1 MIENR
6 NQTKDQL
13 AAKMGTSQ
21 SQPERRR
28 SYHPFDVEGDD
39 IPLTKGREIH
49 RPLQSVKSTPGGGI
63 KSSAYDLA
71 LISPS
76 ERTAVTDALSPASMY
91 SPTFTNISPI
101 KKEKNFDFEVQV
113 DEDDQFTSDQ
123 GLDDFCSR
131 LGTNSF
137 CDPEF
142 TEIGIETGMGIEK
155 EESCTEE
162 DVQVLAP
169 DELIHSLTREY
180 DFEERNPVA
189 IADTDFGEN
198 LNEERFATF
207 PTQRLRKSPIRSIA
221 QSNRNAMEDYGSYQ
235 MKASFD
241 SPPLLAPPDDVAVAL
256 QPSSTYTAVDPT
268 VFATFNKMKKDE
280 GERKKQEKLRRREE
294 KIKDRRRDLQGYR
307 ELWGKYSEIQKQV
320 IEKRNEKVES
330 TSSNWEGSK
339 ISLADATTWFVDFNA
354 LAASNYLDPTEAVD
368 DSESVEGNGVDDH
381 DDNEKSETKLPFL
394 LESSA
399 LYSRQDEFGLEEL
412 WQRNIAG
419 ANESVSKAIDASSSS
434 SSHLNNF
441 VRRDAESDLNENDE
455 SNNIPDDFDLGT
467 RSIVSDLD
475 TASNS
480 SMASD
485 IDRTFDN
492 NDYGVL
498 RRYSRKSVVSTIP
511 ANGQKMAN
519 KNSEENSQKEK
530 RTSSSSS
537 RYVVPSVSIVD
548 AETGLIR
555 WRQSPKKDRRRP
567 ETREMRIF

>member
-1 MIENR
+1 
-6 NQTKDQL
+6 
-13 AAKMGTSQ
+13 MGTSQ

-28 SYHPFDVEGDD
+28 RYHPFDVDGDD

-49 RPLQSVKSTPGGGI
+49 RPLQTIKSTPGGGI

-76 ERTAVTDALSPASMY
+76 ERTAVTDALSPTSMY

-113 DEDDQFTSDQ
+113 DEDDQFISDQ
-123 GLDDFCSR
+123 GLDAFCSR
-131 LGTNSF
+131 LDMNSF

-142 TEIGIETGMGIEK
+142 TEIGIETGIGIEK

-162 DVQVLAP
+162 DVQVLTP
-169 DELIHSLTREY
+169 DELVHSLTKEY
-180 DFEERNPVA
+180 DLEERNPVA
-189 IADTDFGEN
+189 NDNI
-198 LNEERFATF
+198 EERFATF
-207 PTQRLRKSPIRSIA
+207 PTQGLRGSPIRSMA
-221 QSNRNAMEDYGSYQ
+221 QSNRNAIEDYGSYQ

-256 QPSSTYTAVDPT
+256 QRSSTYTAVDPT

-307 ELWGKYSEIQKQV
+307 DLWGKYSEIQKKL
-320 IEKRNEKVES
+320 IETRNETVES

-354 LAASNYLDPTEAVD
+354 LAASNYLNPTEADD
-368 DSESVEGNGVDDH
+368 DSESVEDNGVDDH
-381 DDNEKSETKLPFL
+381 DVHEKNETELRFL
-394 LESSA
+394 LTSSA
-399 LYSRQDEFGLEEL
+399 FYSRQDEFGLEEL
-412 WQRNIAG
+412 WRRNIAG
-419 ANESVSKAIDASSSS
+419 TNESVSKAIEVSSS

-441 VRRDAESDLNENDE
+441 ESTTAFRRDDKRELNENDG

-475 TASNS
+475 TVSNASVT
-480 SMASD
+480 SD

-498 RRYSRKSVVSTIP
+498 RRYSRKSVESTIP
-511 ANGQKMAN
+511 ADGQMMAN
-519 KNSEENSQKEK
+519 EKSEESAQKEK
-530 RTSSSSS
+530 RTTPSFS